1 MSNKVHGRTKAREGA
16 IKSLYQ
22 MRYLNDVDKCLTNDK
37 LANNYVEGV
46 IKHQGEIDALITH
59 NLKKGWRIEQLNP
72 VDLSILRLAIYELK
86 YEDTP
91 PAVVVN
97 EALEL
102 AKKFSSTEAKNFIHH
117 ILDVVSKE
125 INE

>member
-46 IKHQGEIDALITH
+46 IKHQGEIDALITP

-91 PAVVVN
+91 PPVVVN

-117 ILDVVSKE
+117 TLDVVSKE